1 MSNHQHVL
9 DTLIRYFKENTTHLA
24 DGELRV
30 PAAHFTDDEHAAR
43 ERALM
48 RATPVVA
55 AHHAELP
62 EPGSFV
68 TREVL
73 GTPLLIVRQRDGG
86 VRTSINVCKHRGGR
100 VQAAASGKKR
110 AFTCPYHGWTYDRD
124 GSLRHIPYAQFFEP
138 LDRLEHGLTQV
149 QTEERHGLVWVTL
162 DPGPAPQSVQEFL
175 GADMEA
181 RFAEFNYGKSLLV
194 LDKQFTLPVNW
205 KLVVDGAVD
214 SLHPKFLHP
223 YGVGKLISTNTC
235 VVETS
240 GLHMQSFTPRMRLEK
255 AVEAGEE
262 DQVDDFYKYVGSS
275 MFVFPNVNAAITPR
289 HIEFWTTWPSTR
301 SASECTIHIRFL
313 ADPDTWDEAM
323 AERIAKSWEILEQ
336 AATQEDWPMEETIQA
351 NSRAVPHAEF
361 IYGRNEAGPQ
371 HLHRQL
377 ARELAALDVSSTH
390 E

>member
-1 MSNHQHVL
+1 MTNHQHVL
-9 DTLIRYFKENTTHLA
+9 DTLIRYFKENTTHLTES
-24 DGELRV
+24 ELRV
-30 PAAHFTDDEHAAR
+30 PTFHFTDDAHAAR

-48 RATPVVA
+48 RTRPLVVA
-55 AHHAELP
+55 HHSEVP
-62 EPGSFV
+62 EPGSFI
-68 TREVL
+68 TRDVL
-73 GTPLLIVRQRDGG
+73 GTPLLIVRQRDGS

-100 VQAAASGKKR
+100 VEACEAGKKR
-110 AFTCPYHGWTYDRD
+110 AFTCAYHGWTYDRD

-149 QTEERHGLVWVTL
+149 HTEERHGLVWVTL
-162 DPGPAPQSVQEFL
+162 EPGEHPQAVADFL
-175 GADMEA
+175 GTDMEA
-181 RFAEFNYGKSLLV
+181 RFGDFNYEKSLLV

-205 KLVVDGAVD
+205 KLAVDGAVD

-262 DQVDDFYKYVGSS
+262 GQVEGFYKHVGSS
-275 MFVFPNVNAAITPR
+275 MFVFPNINAAMTPH

-313 ADPDTWDEAM
+313 ADPDTYDDAM
-323 AERIAKSWEILEQ
+323 AARIEKSWKILEE
-336 AATQEDWPMEETIQA
+336 AATKEDWPMEETIQA
-351 NSRAVPHAEF
+351 NALAVGGEY

-377 ARELAALDVSSTH
+377 ARELAEHDVPQPA
-390 E
+390 